1 MGNKTERQQE
11 FNRHIEELEE
21 IRRQKDKDKQ
31 KALIREKVAKYHY
44 EEYMAEIRRL
54 VKLDKLKFKK
64 EMEELNARRDFNV
77 KIIYCF
83 SI

>member
-21 IRRQKDKDKQ
+21 IRRQRDKDKREV
-31 KALIREKVAKYHY
+31 LIREKVAKYHY

>member
-1 MGNKTERQQE
+1 MGNETERQQE
-11 FNRHIEELEE
+11 CNRHIEELEE
-21 IRRQKDKDKQ
+21 IRRQRDKDKREV
-31 KALIREKVAKYHY
+31 LIREKVAKYHY